1 MAATRSPRRRQRSV
15 RVTVAVGLMAA
26 ATLAVV
32 AVLPLGSYPLLSC
45 ASFFAV
51 LCGWAAARIVHAEV
65 VQSRRTH
72 ARDRAAQARAFRL
85 LFSERSKEQ
94 AVFASAMTDRL
105 ASRDREV
112 RQLEA
117 TLRLSE
123 RRATDAEERVRREAR
138 RAAEASQRV
147 SELEVALAI
156 RTAEEA
162 DELAAWD
169 ASGQTGMGTV
179 IDLMAWE
186 DRPSGELLDERVAQQ
201 GA

>member
-1 MAATRSPRRRQRSV
+1 MASTRSPRRRQRSV
-15 RVTVAVGLMAA
+15 RVAVAVGLMVT
-26 ATLAVV
+26 ATV
-32 AVLPLGSYPLLSC
+32 AVIAAVPLSSYPLLSC
-45 ASFFAV
+45 ASLLAV
-51 LCGWAAARIVHAEV
+51 VCGWAAARIIHTEV
-65 VQSRRTH
+65 VQSRRAH
-72 ARDRAAQARAFRL
+72 ARDRASQAQAFRV
-85 LFSERSKEQ
+85 LFTERSKEQ
-94 AVFASAMTDRL
+94 ATFASAMTDRL

-112 RQLEA
+112 RELEA

-123 RRATDAEERVRREAR
+123 RRATNAEERVRRESR
-138 RAAEASQRV
+138 RAVEASRRV

-169 ASGQTGMGTV
+169 ASGQAEMDTI

-186 DRPSGELLDERVAQQ
+186 DRPAGELLDERVAQQ

>member
-1 MAATRSPRRRQRSV
+1 V
-15 RVTVAVGLMAA
+15 RVSVAVGLMTA
-26 ATLAVV
+26 ATVAVV
-32 AVLPLGSYPLLSC
+32 AVLPLASYPLLSC

-65 VQSRRTH
+65 VQSRRVH
-72 ARDRAAQARAFRL
+72 ARDRARQARVFRV
-85 LFSERSKEQ
+85 LFTERSREQ
-94 AVFASAMTDRL
+94 AAFASAMTDRL

-112 RQLEA
+112 RELEA

-123 RRATDAEERVRREAR
+123 RRATVAEDRVRRESR
-138 RAAEASQRV
+138 RAVEASQRV

-169 ASGQTGMGTV
+169 ASGRADMDTV

-186 DRPSGELLDERVAQQ
+186 DRPHPAQLLDERAAQP